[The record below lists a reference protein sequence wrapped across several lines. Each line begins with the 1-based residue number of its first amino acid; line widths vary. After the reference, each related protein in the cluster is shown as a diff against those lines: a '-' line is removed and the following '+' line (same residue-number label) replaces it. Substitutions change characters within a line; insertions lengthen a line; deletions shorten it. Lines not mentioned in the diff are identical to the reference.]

1 MNLAVEKVFA
11 QALAYPA
18 YSAIVAVVYALLQIV
33 VPKFALF
40 VSIAVS
46 PPAWQLSGNKG
57 EEEEGEGEERGGK
70 GGRYEPCHSNIWRF

>member
-18 YSAIVAVVYALLQIV
+18 YSAIVAVIYALLQII

-57 EEEEGEGEERGGK
+57 EEEGRGGGGGGEGREGGEV
-70 GGRYEPCHSNIWRF
+70 RTLSQ